1 LLAEIG
7 EDAEDFIAQL
17 MDLAQEIIEGA
28 GSSAAEDEIKPA
40 APEGAA
46 EWRDADKDK
55 LPWQRFDFTDP
66 EAFAAMDDAYQAGD
80 YDLARSLID
89 ERKDKQVEKGE
100 DSVPRIHTG
109 SAAF

>member
-1 LLAEIG
+1 MG
-7 EDAEDFIAQL
+7 
-17 MDLAQEIIEGA
+17 GA
-28 GSSAAEDEIKPA
+28 IRQH
-40 APEGAA
+40 
-46 EWRDADKDK
+46 WRSC
-55 LPWQRFDFTDP
+55 LRSITS
-66 EAFAAMDDAYQAGD
+66 AMDDAYQAGD